1 MVRRPLGGAALTI
14 LLAMCGCGGSSD
26 GATAASTSCGFVAP
40 VPTAPKD
47 ASYNASVEAQAQT
60 QGLQAL
66 DSFVG
71 PYLRGD
77 IAVYRGTLSAHDNQS
92 VLASPSN
99 DGSPG
104 YKSQT
109 VPEGPAVASLAIA
122 GGSAT
127 LSVHSTT
134 EHKYLVLQQDTK
146 NASNTTN
153 VGIILPDGS
162 GGGNTG
168 TCVGCVPDFGGK
180 PQTIA
185 FENIVST
192 QVVNIGAFAGEELE
206 GGPDNDDVTLH
217 TYGTASL
224 TLVPPCGVAFDDL
237 AELNASNGL
246 TFALQG
252 DQMVTQM
259 TGYAYMSGEYCEV
272 AYTIELYVSTTNLA
286 DYGVQNFQQLPPQE
300 DCGGGVAP

>member
-1 MVRRPLGGAALTI
+1 MVGRSLGGAALTI
-14 LLAMCGCGGSSD
+14 LLAMCGCGGSSGD
-26 GATAASTSCGFVAP
+26 AGTASASCGFVAP
-40 VPTAPKD
+40 VPKAPKA
-47 ASYNASVEAQAQT
+47 ASYNASIEVQAES

-66 DSFVG
+66 DGFLG

-92 VLASPSN
+92 VLASASN

-134 EHKYLVLQQDTK
+134 EHKYLVFQQDTK

-168 TCVGCVPDFGGK
+168 TCIGCVPDLGGK

-192 QVVNIGAFAGEELE
+192 QVVNISAFAGEELE

-217 TYGTASL
+217 TYGSASL
-224 TLVPPCGVAFDDL
+224 TLVPPCGVTFDDL
-237 AELNASNGL
+237 AELNASSGL

-252 DQMVTQM
+252 DQRVSQV
-259 TGYAYMSGEYCEV
+259 TGYGYVPGDYCQV
-272 AYTIELYVSTTNLA
+272 TYTIELYVSTTNLA

-300 DCGGGVAP
+300 DCSGGVAP